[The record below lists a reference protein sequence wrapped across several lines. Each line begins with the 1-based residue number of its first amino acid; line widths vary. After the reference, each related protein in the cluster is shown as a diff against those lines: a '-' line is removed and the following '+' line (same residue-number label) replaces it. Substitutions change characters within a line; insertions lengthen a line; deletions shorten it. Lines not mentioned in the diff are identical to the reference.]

1 MSTKNTKTG
10 KKAKVKMK
18 ADIGTLS
25 GGLSECESM
34 TEIERITGYR
44 AGNKSIPALFWKKMS
59 SINGKKATEAKEE
72 SGNEG

>member
-34 TEIERITGYR
+34 TETERITGYKV
-44 AGNKSIPALFWKKMS
+44 GNKSIPALFWKKMS
-59 SINGKKATEAKEE
+59 STNGKKVTKAKKEN
-72 SGNEG
+72 GND